1 MRTPIAAAV
10 VLLAGGSGAAA
21 ETVAATSRIDAVTV
35 FPSGAE
41 VVRTARVTIA
51 KGEHTVV
58 FANLPAEAVAS
69 SIRVDG
75 KSAQPME
82 LGAVDSRRLYLS
94 EQESAKTEAERKRLE
109 AEIET
114 FEDQRRIA
122 EARIAAADVQKSLV
136 ANLANLPN
144 RPPLPAGA
152 APARDDWASILAL
165 MGTSLRDIAK
175 ARIDAEVEMRTL
187 DRRLTDLRNEL
198 TSLAPSQE
206 ERTEVKIA
214 VKAEQSLEADL
225 TVRYQVA
232 SASWSPSYDA
242 RLATG
247 SKTKGP
253 ALELTRRATITQQ
266 TGEAWEDVAIQLA
279 TARPTAGTAAP
290 QLATIS
296 VDFFEPRPVPMAAP
310 ASRAIRQMADGA
322 APPPPA
328 AEAVAAM
335 DAAAPAAPVLRKAT
349 RALAEAEVAPFQTTY
364 LVSGRA
370 SVATTGE
377 PKSLD
382 LKIDR
387 FEPQLLART
396 VPKRDAK
403 AYLYAKVDVPRG
415 SPMLPGP
422 VALFRDGTFVG
433 NGQLPLL
440 AGGEKHEL
448 GFGADDMVR
457 VRHSI
462 AEEKRGETGLISA
475 SKTDERNYRLSVK
488 NMHERSI
495 EVSVLDQIPVSRQ
508 DEIKV
513 EWIGRHQPTVRDVED
528 RRGVVAWDMKLEAD
542 EEKVIEFGYRV
553 IWPAAKSITYSGR

>member
-21 ETVAATSRIDAVTV
+21 ETVAAASRIDAVTV

-41 VVRTARVTIA
+41 IVRTARVTIA

-75 KSAQPME
+75 KSAQPLE
-82 LGAVDSRRLYLS
+82 LGAVDSRRLFLS

-114 FEDQRRIA
+114 FEDQRSIA
-122 EARIAAADVQKSLV
+122 EARVAAADVQKSLV
-136 ANLANLPN
+136 GNLANLPN
-144 RPPLPAGA
+144 RPPLPAGT

-198 TSLAPSQE
+198 ARLAPSQE

-214 VKAEQSLEADL
+214 VKAEQPLEADL

-266 TGEAWEDVAIQLA
+266 TGEAWDDVAIQLA

-290 QLATIS
+290 QLGTIS

-322 APPPPA
+322 APPPAPEA
-328 AEAVAAM
+328 AVALE
-335 DAAAPAAPVLRKAT
+335 AAPAAAKMRLAT

-370 SVATTGE
+370 SVSTTGE

-403 AYLYAKVDVPRG
+403 AYLYAKVDIPRG

-457 VRHSI
+457 VRHSV

-495 EVSVLDQIPVSRQ
+495 DISVLDQIPVSRQ

-513 EWIGRHQPTVRDVED
+513 EWIGRQQPTVRDVEE
-528 RRGVVAWDMKLEAD
+528 RRGVVAWDMKLEAE